1 MISLTTYSRR
11 KFLEFLAASPA
22 IAWAQQTTAAQRSEV
37 IERAKDALSVKDFEE
52 IAQHKLRPAH
62 WGYLSTG
69 VDDDR
74 TFKGNIAAFQRIE
87 LRPRRLVDIS
97 HTDIRTELFGATFEA
112 PIFLCPVSDQR
123 MFHPDAEVGSAR
135 AARSRRTLQIL
146 ATQASIVVE
155 EVAKALG
162 TAPWFQFDMPL
173 RWEGTEKMVKRAED
187 AGCSAL
193 VMTVDGF
200 GGRNAET
207 SERLAKTD
215 IQNCLDCHVTNS
227 NGRLLPPPGSWPMS
241 AGIEDYGRN
250 TERPT
255 WQHVDRLKKLTK
267 MKLVL
272 KGIETRED
280 ARLCKEHGV
289 DGIVVSNHGGR
300 ATEDLRPTIES
311 LPEVIDGAGGQMKIM
326 VDGGFRRGTDVYKAL
341 ALGASAVGIGRPYIY
356 GLTAFGQ
363 EGVERVLDI
372 LRSELLMTMRQCGT
386 PTLPRITR
394 ASIALI
400 PPRS

>member
-1 MISLTTYSRR
+1 MISPTTYSRR

-22 IAWAQQTTAAQRSEV
+22 VAWAQQTSSTQRAAV
-37 IERAKDALSVKDFEE
+37 IESAKDALSVKDFEE
-52 IAQHKLRPAH
+52 IAKHKLRPAH

-74 TFKGNIAAFQRIE
+74 TFKRNLAAFQRIE

-97 HTDIRTELFGATFEA
+97 KTDIRTELFGTTFEA

-135 AARSRRTLQIL
+135 ASRSRNSMQIL
-146 ATQASIVVE
+146 ATQTSIVLE
-155 EVAKALG
+155 EVTKARG
-162 TAPWFQFDMPL
+162 TAPWYQFDMPL
-173 RWEGTEKMVKRAED
+173 RWEDTEKMVKRAED
-187 AGCSAL
+187 AGSPAL

-207 SERLAKTD
+207 SERLARTD
-215 IQNCLDCHVTNS
+215 TQDCLVCHVSGT
-227 NGRLLPPPGSWPMS
+227 NGRLLPPPGSWPMT

-255 WQHVDRLKKLTK
+255 WQQVDRLKKLTK

-311 LPEVIDGAGGQMKIM
+311 LPEVIDGAGGQVKIM

-386 PTLPRITR
+386 PTLARITR
-394 ASIALI
+394 ASIAMI

>member
-1 MISLTTYSRR
+1 MISLTYSRR

-22 IAWAQQTTAAQRSEV
+22 VAWAQQTSSQQRAVV
-37 IERAKDALSVKDFEE
+37 IEAAKDALSVRDFEE
-52 IAQHKLRPAH
+52 IAQRKLPPAH

-74 TFKGNIAAFQRIE
+74 TTKANMAGFQRIQ

-97 HTDIRTELFGATFEA
+97 KTDMRTELFGATFDA

-123 MFHPDAEVGSAR
+123 MFNPDAEAGSAR
-135 AARSRRTLQIL
+135 AARSRNTMQIL
-146 ATQASIVVE
+146 ATQTSIVLEDVT
-155 EVAKALG
+155 KARG
-162 TAPWFQFDMPL
+162 TAPWYQFDMPL
-173 RWEGTEKMVKRAED
+173 RWEDAEKMVKRAEA
-187 AGCSAL
+187 AGCPVL

-207 SERLAKTD
+207 QLRLAKRDTS
-215 IQNCLDCHVTNS
+215 NCLDCHDS
-227 NGRLLPPPGSWPMS
+227 GANGRLLPPPGSWPMT

-250 TERPT
+250 PERPT
-255 WQHVDRLKKLTK
+255 WQTVDRLKKFTK

-311 LPEVIDGAGGQMKIM
+311 LPEVLDGAGSQMKIM
-326 VDGGFRRGTDVYKAL
+326 MDGGIRRGTDAYKAL
-341 ALGASAVGIGRPYIY
+341 AMGASAVGIGRPYVY

-386 PTLPRITR
+386 PTLPQITR
-394 ASIALI
+394 TSIAVM

>member
-1 MISLTTYSRR
+1 M
-11 KFLEFLAASPA
+11 
-22 IAWAQQTTAAQRSEV
+22 
-37 IERAKDALSVKDFEE
+37 
-52 IAQHKLRPAH
+52 
-62 WGYLSTG
+62 
-69 VDDDR
+69 
-74 TFKGNIAAFQRIE
+74 
-87 LRPRRLVDIS
+87 
-97 HTDIRTELFGATFEA
+97 
-112 PIFLCPVSDQR
+112 
-123 MFHPDAEVGSAR
+123 
-135 AARSRRTLQIL
+135 QIL
-146 ATQASIVVE
+146 ATQTSIVLE
-155 EVAKALG
+155 EVTKARG
-162 TAPWFQFDMPL
+162 TAPWYQFDMPL
-173 RWEGTEKMVKRAED
+173 RWEDTEKMVKRAED
-187 AGCSAL
+187 AGSPAL

-207 SERLAKTD
+207 SERLARTD
-215 IQNCLDCHVTNS
+215 TQNCLVCHVSNS
-227 NGRLLPPPGSWPMS
+227 NGRLLPPPGSWPMTE
-241 AGIEDYGRN
+241 GIEDYGRN
-250 TERPT
+250 TQRPT
-255 WQHVDRLKKLTK
+255 WQQVDRLKKLTK

-311 LPEVIDGAGGQMKIM
+311 LPEVIDGAGGQVKIM

-386 PTLPRITR
+386 PTLSQIKR
-394 ASIALI
+394 ASIAI
-400 PPRS
+400 SPSRS

>member
-1 MISLTTYSRR
+1 MMNAKARNRR
-11 KFLEFLAASPA
+11 NFLRFLAGSPLL
-22 IAWAQQTTAAQRSEV
+22 AWAQQTSSGQRSDA
-37 IERAKDALSVKDFEE
+37 ITSAKDALNVADFEE
-52 IAQHKLRPAH
+52 IARRNLPTAH

-74 TFKGNIAAFQRIE
+74 TLKGNISAFHRIQ

-97 HTDIRTELFGATFEA
+97 KTDMRAELFGVTWDT

-135 AARSRRTLQIL
+135 AARSRKTLQIL
-146 ATQASIVVE
+146 ATQTSVVVE

-162 TAPWFQFDMPL
+162 TAPWYQFDMPL
-173 RWEGTEKMVKRAED
+173 RWDGTEKMVKRVED
-187 AGCSAL
+187 AGCPVL

-200 GGRNAET
+200 AGRNAET
-207 SERLAKTD
+207 LSRLVRMD
-215 IQNCLDCHVTNS
+215 SRNCLDCHVRNN
-227 NGRLLPPPGSWPMS
+227 NGQLLPPPGSWPMS
-241 AGIEDYGRN
+241 AGIEDYGSN
-250 TERPT
+250 PDRPT

-280 ARLCKEHGV
+280 ARLCREHGV
-289 DGIVVSNHGGR
+289 DGIIVSNHGGR

-311 LPEVIDGAGGQMKIM
+311 LPEVIGGAGNQIKVMI
-326 VDGGFRRGTDVYKAL
+326 DGGFRRGTNIYKAL
-341 ALGASAVGIGRPYIY
+341 ALGACAVGIGRPYIY

-363 EGVERVLDI
+363 EGVERVLDL

-386 PTLPRITR
+386 PTLAQITR
-394 ASIALI
+394 ASIAI
-400 PPRS
+400 SETQP